1 MLLPTRR
8 EPYMSS
14 RLGRRALG
22 GEPCVRVLSVI
33 PSRIGEYL
41 VAAIVIILAP
51 GPSVLFVIAR
61 AISWGRRVALSTV
74 LGNSLGALTLSVVV
88 ALGFGPLLSRSE
100 LLYAAVQ
107 WGGGLYLLYLGIDAW
122 RKRSLHAAAMSQA
135 QELHSPTLW
144 QCVRD
149 GFWVGA
155 LNPKGIV
162 FFAAVLPPFVDKD
175 QGQIT
180 QQLLLMGACFA
191 ILAFFLDSTW
201 GLLAGTARNWLSGDE
216 RRLILLRALGGIVI
230 MVLGIL
236 VIATAARDLIS
247 A

>member
-1 MLLPTRR
+1 MNMAGL
-8 EPYMSS
+8 
-14 RLGRRALG
+14 
-22 GEPCVRVLSVI
+22 VI

-41 VAAIVIILAP
+41 IAAIAIILAP

-61 AISWGRRVALSTV
+61 AISWGRRVAVLTV
-74 LGNSLGALTLSVVV
+74 LGNATGALTLSAVV
-88 ALGFGPLLSRSE
+88 ALGFGPLLSRSD

-122 RKRSLHAAAMSQA
+122 RKRAMHAADMTAATDTSV
-135 QELHSPTLW
+135 PTLW

-162 FFAAVLPPFVDKD
+162 FFAAVLPPFVDKE
-175 QGQIT
+175 QGSIS
-180 QQLLLMGACFA
+180 QQLLLMGAIFA
-191 ILAFFLDSTW
+191 VLAFFLDSSW
-201 GLLAGTARNWLSGDE
+201 GLLAGTARAWLADDT
-216 RRLILLRALGGIVI
+216 RRLVVLRATGGIVI
-230 MVLGIL
+230 MILGIL
-236 VIATAARDLIS
+236 VIATAARDLIT

>member
-1 MLLPTRR
+1 MNLLG
-8 EPYMSS
+8 
-14 RLGRRALG
+14 L
-22 GEPCVRVLSVI
+22 VV

-41 VAAIVIILAP
+41 IAAVVIILAP

-61 AISWGRRVALSTV
+61 AIARGRRVAVLTV
-74 LGNSLGALTLSVVV
+74 LGNSSGALVLSIIV

-122 RKRSLHAAAMSQA
+122 RKRTAHAADMSVSA
-135 QELHSPTLW
+135 ETSEPTLW

-162 FFAAVLPPFVDKD
+162 FFAAVLPPFVDREE
-175 QGQIT
+175 GHIS
-180 QQLLLMGACFA
+180 QQLVLMGVIFA
-191 ILAFFLDSTW
+191 VVAFFLDSTW
-201 GLLAGTARNWLSGDE
+201 GVLAGTARNWLANDTQ
-216 RRLILLRALGGIVI
+216 RLVFLRAMGGIVI
-230 MVLGIL
+230 MILGIL
-236 VIATAARDLIS
+236 VIATVARDLI
-247 A
+247 AP

>member
-1 MLLPTRR
+1 MNLLG
-8 EPYMSS
+8 
-14 RLGRRALG
+14 L
-22 GEPCVRVLSVI
+22 VV

-41 VAAIVIILAP
+41 IAAVVIILAP

-61 AISWGRRVALSTV
+61 AIARGRRVAVLTV
-74 LGNSLGALTLSVVV
+74 LGNSSGALVLSIIV

-122 RKRSLHAAAMSQA
+122 RKRAAHAADMSFSA
-135 QELHSPTLW
+135 ETSEPTLW

-162 FFAAVLPPFVDKD
+162 FFAAVLPPFVDREE
-175 QGQIT
+175 GHIS
-180 QQLLLMGACFA
+180 QQLVLMGVIFA
-191 ILAFFLDSTW
+191 VVAFFLDSTW
-201 GLLAGTARNWLSGDE
+201 GVLAGTARNWLANDTQ
-216 RRLILLRALGGIVI
+216 RLVFLRAMGGIVI
-230 MVLGIL
+230 MILGIL
-236 VIATAARDLIS
+236 VIATVARDLI
-247 A
+247 AP

>member
-1 MLLPTRR
+1 MNMIGL
-8 EPYMSS
+8 
-14 RLGRRALG
+14 
-22 GEPCVRVLSVI
+22 VI

-41 VAAIVIILAP
+41 IAAIAIILAP

-61 AISWGRRVALSTV
+61 AISWGRRVAVLTV
-74 LGNSLGALTLSVVV
+74 LGNASGALTLSAVV
-88 ALGFGPLLSRSE
+88 ALGFGPLLSRSD

-122 RKRSLHAAAMSQA
+122 RKRAMHAAGMTAATDTS
-135 QELHSPTLW
+135 EPTLW

-162 FFAAVLPPFVDKD
+162 FFAAVLPPFVDKE
-175 QGQIT
+175 QGNIS
-180 QQLLLMGACFA
+180 QQLLLMGAIFA
-191 ILAFFLDSTW
+191 VLAFFLDSSW
-201 GLLAGTARNWLSGDE
+201 GLLAGTARAWLADDT
-216 RRLILLRALGGIVI
+216 RRLIALRATGGIVI
-230 MVLGIL
+230 MALGIL
-236 VIATAARDLIS
+236 VIATAARDLIT